1 MGLTNKQIA
10 TIFLNIADLLEIQ
23 GENKFKFLAYRRAGE
38 VIMDLSRD
46 LRAYADDG
54 TLEDIP
60 GVGKAIAEKT
70 RELLETGRLA
80 FYERLIEQVPE
91 TLVEVMRIN
100 GVGPKKAKLFWEQLQ
115 IVDVESLEQAARAG
129 KLRDLTGMGVK
140 SEQKILE
147 GIAALSRQGGRMPI
161 GKARPAAERM
171 LALLMSLP
179 QAQRGAIAGSIRR
192 GKITIGDV
200 DLLIASDEPEPL
212 MNAFVRA
219 PEVERVLGQGP
230 TKSSV
235 ELAIGLQMD
244 LRVVP
249 LAQWGTALQY
259 FTGSKDHNVKLRQIA
274 LDKGYSLNEFAFSP
288 VDAQGNLL
296 PDAPKVTCATEEEV
310 YAFLGLPYIPPEL
323 REDAGEIEAA
333 KQNVLPRLVVLDDLR
348 GDLHMHTTWSDGTR
362 SIRQMAEEAHQRGRQ
377 YIVITD
383 HSPYVAVA
391 NGLAV
396 ERLWQQRE
404 EIRQVA
410 AEMGDKI
417 RVLHGAEVDI
427 RADGTLDYPDEV
439 LSQLDFVVASLH
451 VSLSQSRDQI
461 MHRLLNAMRN
471 PHVDLIGHPSGR
483 YVPDREPI
491 DADWDEVLRVARQT
505 GVALEINANPRRLDL
520 DAQYARRAAQMGIL
534 LAIDS
539 DAHDPHMMDL
549 LDYGIVNARRGW
561 VEARHVIN
569 TWPYEQFWAWVQA
582 RGQQG
587 L

>member
-10 TIFLNIADLLEIQ
+10 SIFLNIADLLEIQ

-38 VIMDLSRD
+38 VMLELSRE

-60 GVGKAIAEKT
+60 GVGKAIADKT
-70 RELLETGRLA
+70 RELLETGKLT
-80 FYERLIEQVPE
+80 FYERLIEEVPE
-91 TLVEVMRIN
+91 TLVDVMRIN
-100 GVGPKKAKLFWEQLQ
+100 GVGPKKARMFWEQLQ
-115 IVDVESLEQAARAG
+115 IVDIETLEEAAKAG
-129 KLRDLTGMGVK
+129 KLRDMAGMGQK

-171 LALLMSLP
+171 LARLMVLP

-200 DLLIASDEPEPL
+200 DLLVASDDAAPL
-212 MNAFVRA
+212 MAAFVTA
-219 PEVERVLGQGP
+219 PDVERVLGQGP

-235 ELAIGLQMD
+235 ELAVGLQMD

-249 LAQWGTALQY
+249 LTQWGTALQY
-259 FTGSKDHNVKLRQIA
+259 FTGSKDHNVRLRQLA

-288 VDAQGNLL
+288 TDAQGNIL
-296 PDAPKVTCATEEEV
+296 PDAPKVTCASEEEV

-323 REDAGEIEAA
+323 REDDGEIDSARQA
-333 KQNVLPRLVVLDDLR
+333 TLPRLIVLDDLR

-362 SIRQMAEEAHQRGRQ
+362 SIRQMAEEAYQRGRQ

-383 HSPYVAVA
+383 HSPYVGVA
-391 NGLAV
+391 NGLTV

-410 AEMGDKI
+410 AELSDKI

-439 LSQLDFVVASLH
+439 LAELDFVVASLH
-451 VSLSQSRDQI
+451 ISLSQNREQI
-461 MHRLLNAMRN
+461 MRRLLNAIRN
-471 PHVDLIGHPSGR
+471 PHVDLIGHPSAR
-483 YVPDREPI
+483 YVPDRDPV
-491 DADWDEVLRVARQT
+491 DADWDEVLRVARET

-520 DAQYARRAAQMGIL
+520 DAQYARRAAQMGIP

-582 RGQQG
+582 RGQ
-587 L
+587 

>member
-1 MGLTNKQIA
+1 MALTNKQIA

-38 VIMDLSRD
+38 VMLDLGRD
-46 LRAYADDG
+46 LQAYADDG

-70 RELLETGRLA
+70 RELLETGKLA

-91 TLVEVMRIN
+91 TLVDVMRIN
-100 GVGPKKAKLFWEQLQ
+100 GVGPKKAKLFWEKLQ
-115 IVDVESLEQAARAG
+115 VVDVETLEEVAKAG
-129 KLRDLTGMGVK
+129 KLRDLPGMGLK

-161 GKARPAAERM
+161 GRARPAAERM
-171 LALLMSLP
+171 LARLMALP

-200 DLLIASDEPEPL
+200 DLLVASDDAEPL
-212 MNAFVRA
+212 MEAFVTA
-219 PEVERVLGQGP
+219 PDVERVLGRGP

-235 ELAIGLQMD
+235 ELSIGLQMD

-259 FTGSKDHNVKLRQIA
+259 FTGSKDHNVKLRQMA

-288 VDAQGNLL
+288 VDPQGNIL
-296 PDAPKVTCATEEEV
+296 PDAPKVTCASEEEV

-323 REDAGEIEAA
+323 REDSGEIEAA
-333 KQNVLPRLVVLDDLR
+333 RQGKLPRLIVLDDLR

-362 SIRQMAEEAHQRGRQ
+362 SIRQMAEEAYQRGRQ

-383 HSPYVAVA
+383 HSPYVGVA
-391 NGLAV
+391 NGLTV

-404 EIRQVA
+404 ELRQVA
-410 AEMGDKI
+410 AEMSGKI
-417 RVLHGAEVDI
+417 HVLHGAEVDI
-427 RADGTLDYPDEV
+427 RADGTLDHSDEV
-439 LSQLDFVVASLH
+439 LAQLDFVVASLH
-451 VSLSQSRDQI
+451 LSLSQSRDQI
-461 MHRLLNAMRN
+461 MRRLLNAIRN

-483 YVPDREPI
+483 YVPDREPV
-491 DADWDEVLRVARQT
+491 DADWDEVLRVARET

-520 DAQYARRAAQMGIL
+520 DAQYARRAAQMGIP

-569 TWPYEQFWAWVQA
+569 TWPYERFWAWVQA
-582 RGQQG
+582 RGQ
-587 L
+587 